1 MKYMPSLP
9 QLKIFSSINFGCCLR
24 RRQACAHVLFFGAG
38 PIPGQRPG
46 PAREDRAGLFFG
58 ERPAGG
64 GAAGMVCLMGSGE
77 GVTSM
82 SPRAAQYVELVYSFS
97 RLLLR

>member
-1 MKYMPSLP
+1 MPSLP

-58 ERPAGG
+58 ERPACG
-64 GAAGMVCLMGSGE
+64 GAAGAVCVMRTGP

-82 SPRAAQYVELVYSFS
+82 SQRAAQYVVLAYSFS
-97 RLLLR
+97 GLF